1 MLRHIVMVRF
11 KDPDAKQANA
21 ETFRMKLLA
30 LEETVPELIKME
42 VGLNVNTKPSAYDL
56 VLISDFEDEAGLDAY
71 RIHPEHVKVV
81 KFMKSVASETA
92 VVDYIL

>member
-1 MLRHIVMVRF
+1 MLRHIVMIRF
-11 KDPDAKQANA
+11 NDTDHKQANA

-30 LEETVPELIKME
+30 LEKTVPELIKME
-42 VGLNVNTKPSAYDL
+42 VGLNVNTKPSAFDL

-81 KFMKSVASETA
+81 KFIKSVASETA